1 MSREKGDRLETYVSK
16 SLSINKTTNSGA
28 KFGNADLADKN
39 IVIECKYKSLPHFR
53 PDKKELG
60 KVIEIAEKSLREWAY
75 IQQTKDDKIYTVI
88 DFEFFSE
95 LINCWYDHVGDHLQG
110 L

>member
-1 MSREKGDRLETYVSK
+1 MSREKGDKLETYVSN

-28 KFGNADLADKN
+28 KFGNADLANRD

-53 PDKKELG
+53 PDKKELS
-60 KVIEIAEKSLREWAY
+60 KVIDIAENSHREWAY
-75 IQQTKDDKIYTVI
+75 IQQIQDSKIYTVI

-95 LINCWYDHVGDHLQG
+95 LIDCWSNANI
-110 L
+110 